1 MTKPLT
7 PEGKRVLALTE
18 QGLHERAV
26 ARRLGLTVRLVRMH
40 VAAARV
46 RSRRRGEPAKRS
58 S

>member
-26 ARRLGLTVRLVRMH
+26 ARRLGLTVRVVRMH
-40 VAAARV
+40 VAAARQ
-46 RSRRRGEPAKRS
+46 REGRRDEAARGGG
-58 S
+58 